1 MSGIIKHLELFIL
14 ALLIGL
20 LPMCK
25 KSSPTSPTS
34 PPEPKEQ
41 VTVQALTVTS
51 SSDSLFIGDTET
63 FTATAKMSDGST
75 ITVGAS
81 GTWSSGNS
89 NVAAVNNSGLVEIV
103 GSGYVKISVT
113 YKGKQ
118 GFKAIRGL
126 PNYKGEWEGS
136 YVITSCSSS
145 DQVKSILG
153 FCNEYQRGFVF
164 PCDFTLNQNQDQVT
178 GYVYLDQLYAIVSG
192 SIAQNGLLE
201 LTGIGS
207 ENSWVV
213 DVSLRMQSKIPG
225 RIIGAIPERRA
236 MYMLFTK
243 PSLLSGNGLIW
254 CSLRDIKRTSDYTQ
268 NELSPA
274 GLRLMGSTLEDL
286 PRALEK

>member
-1 MSGIIKHLELFIL
+1 
-14 ALLIGL
+14 
-20 LPMCK
+20 
-25 KSSPTSPTS
+25 
-34 PPEPKEQ
+34 
-41 VTVQALTVTS
+41 
-51 SSDSLFIGDTET
+51 
-63 FTATAKMSDGST
+63 MSDGST
-75 ITVGAS
+75 IAIAAS

-103 GSGYVKISVT
+103 GSGYVKISVS

-118 GFKAIRGL
+118 GSKSIRGL

-145 DQVKSILG
+145 GQVRSILG
-153 FCNEYQRGFVF
+153 FCNEYKRGVVF
-164 PCDFTLNQNQDQVT
+164 PCNFTLNQSQDHVT

-201 LTGIGS
+201 LTGIVYES
-207 ENSWVV
+207 SWVV
-213 DVSLRMQSKIPG
+213 KVSLRMQSKTPG

-254 CSLRDIKRTSDYTQ
+254 CSLRNINRTSDYTQ
-268 NELSPA
+268 NEAPPA
-274 GLRLMGSTLEDL
+274 GLRLMGPTLKDL